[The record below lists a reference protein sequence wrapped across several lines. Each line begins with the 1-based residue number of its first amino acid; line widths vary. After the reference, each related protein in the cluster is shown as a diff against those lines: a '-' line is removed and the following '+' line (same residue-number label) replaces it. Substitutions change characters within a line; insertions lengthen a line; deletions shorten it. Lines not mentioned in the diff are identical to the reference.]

1 MARIKY
7 FDRYQRLR
15 GGGNFRMIPLIN
27 LKKYNTDL
35 YITFDKT
42 KMRLDNISY
51 KYYSSPD
58 YAWLIMLANPHL
70 GSLEYLIPDGA
81 RMRIPYPLDTAL
93 SRYEIEVNTFLETTP

>member
-7 FDRYQRLR
+7 FDRYQRLKSN
-15 GGGNFRMIPLIN
+15 GNYRIVPLIN
-27 LKKYNTDL
+27 IKQYNTDL
-35 YITFDKT
+35 FITFDKT
-42 KMRLDNISY
+42 KMRLDNVSY

-58 YAWLIMLANPHL
+58 YGWLIMLANPQL

-93 SRYEIEVNTFLETTP
+93 SRYETEISRFLESTP